1 METCLGPSE
10 SVNDY
15 MKELLFKRKGIISP
29 MKFTRTVSNTA
40 LGDVSRYFKLKGP
53 SCILLTESSVS
64 YAYDLIKL
72 GMADIIICS
81 AIDVVTQE
89 VILLKG
95 HDGKLLYNAHDI
107 DKIHEDT
114 NHGFDAWASGCCA
127 VVLES
132 EESLQRRGTKAY
144 ARLVSCQERLEVD
157 SVCAPPKII
166 NDYKQFS
173 GNMFYASTLFGLAV
187 ASLSVKNGES
197 YHVGE
202 KSHKVKSQEVVVYS
216 KRDGDMSSLFIIDN
230 K

>member
-1 METCLGPSE
+1 
-10 SVNDY
+10 
-15 MKELLFKRKGIISP
+15 
-29 MKFTRTVSNTA
+29 
-40 LGDVSRYFKLKGP
+40 
-53 SCILLTESSVS
+53 
-64 YAYDLIKL
+64 
-72 GMADIIICS
+72 MADIIICS

-89 VILLKG
+89 VILLKD

-144 ARLVSCQERLEVD
+144 ARLVSCQERLEGD
-157 SVCAPPKII
+157 SVCAPPQIT

-187 ASLSVKNGES
+187 ASLSIKNGES

-202 KSHKVKSQEVVVYS
+202 KSHKVKSQEVEGYS